1 MASSGHGE
9 MNIANQLTF
18 DAVVTLR
25 SILDKTPALSLY
37 VRAGEHTSI
46 TDVVDGE
53 YEVLYRV
60 GEGWTG
66 VDFARLVG
74 ASRAIEMM
82 AEGRNLDMAEAERL
96 GIVNRILEAATADEF
111 LARALEYA
119 RGFCPPAKASRAVGL
134 IKRAVRSGSP
144 Q

>member
-1 MASSGHGE
+1 MASTGHGE
-9 MNIANQLTF
+9 MNISNQLTF

-60 GEGWTG
+60 GERWTG

-74 ASRAIEMM
+74 TFQLNQPLAF
-82 AEGRNLDMAEAERL
+82 AESFVVMRQA
-96 GIVNRILEAATADEF
+96 
-111 LARALEYA
+111 
-119 RGFCPPAKASRAVGL
+119 
-134 IKRAVRSGSP
+134 SGSTVKRVP
-144 Q
+144 SEPWNIVLRRSDPKRR